1 MELRSLKTLEYNKI
15 IDKLVTYAVSPMAK
29 EIARKLKPTSDYDE
43 VLQRQKETSHALT
56 MIIKKGVFL

>member
-1 MELRSLKTLEYNKI
+1 M
-15 IDKLVTYAVSPMAK
+15 PFMAK

-56 MIIKKGVFL
+56 MIIKKEYSEALKS